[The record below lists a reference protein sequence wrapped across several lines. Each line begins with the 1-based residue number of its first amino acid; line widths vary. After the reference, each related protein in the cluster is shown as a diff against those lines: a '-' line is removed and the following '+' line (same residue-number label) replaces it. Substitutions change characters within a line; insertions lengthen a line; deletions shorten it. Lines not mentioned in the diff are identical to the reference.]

1 MKHLNNSEGT
11 FASTKFYFME
21 GSKAQALFS
30 KTSRHTYITSHQQN
44 TLTSWN
50 CFPVSFL
57 KLLWVVPQTSA
68 VTIWHRIQW
77 CCSGHPSQKKTPEV
91 SYWVTQ
97 STTLRTTWGEQNL
110 RTVRHF
116 HLLISLFINCWILL
130 NIIIALASHPLVAL
144 QHIHHPH
151 WISCLSATLFTLLSF
166 PEVNECCNHTAV
178 FSLDFNDLIHYLT

>member
-77 CCSGHPSQKKTPEV
+77 CCSGHPSQKKTPEA

-97 STTLRTTWGEQNL
+97 STTLRITWGEQNL
-110 RTVRHF
+110 RTVRHL
-116 HLLISLFINCWILL
+116 HLLHKLIHKLL
-130 NIIIALASHPLVAL
+130 NFVEYNNSTGITSTGCSTAHASSSLNF
-144 QHIHHPH
+144 
-151 WISCLSATLFTLLSF
+151 LFVSYF
-166 PEVNECCNHTAV
+166 VYSSQ
-178 FSLDFNDLIHYLT
+178 FSWS